1 TERSP
6 SIWNG
11 SSCTRRE
18 RPRRCRAEQRDELAP
33 FHAKL
38 SCVEDKTYQTAA
50 SCVIIK
56 LARRDAMGHERQKR
70 SKQHTHACPLRPRNG
85 QISRR
90 LWISSIQRGE
100 APRSSLEL
108 ACDKFLDQLTRL
120 IGLRTWFRNPFV
132 NGIFE
137 QAIVA
142 LAAGGSVGLGEFFLH
157 LGQHIIIERAL
168 HDEERHQ

>member
-1 TERSP
+1 MNGKRDRSNTP
-6 SIWNG
+6 N
-11 SSCTRRE
+11 
-18 RPRRCRAEQRDELAP
+18 
-33 FHAKL
+33 
-38 SCVEDKTYQTAA
+38 
-50 SCVIIK
+50 
-56 LARRDAMGHERQKR
+56 
-70 SKQHTHACPLRPRNG
+70 ACPLRPRNG

-90 LWISSIQRGE
+90 LRMSSIERGE

-120 IGLRTWFRNPFV
+120 FGLRTWFRNPFV

-142 LAAGGSVGLGEFFLH
+142 LSAGGSVGLGEFFLH

-168 HDEERHQ
+168 HDEERHQGDLFVALENFLRVEKVTLVPFLI